1 MKPFENDPR
10 ELRKRIDQ
18 CVRDAWGDT
27 SPFPHCS
34 NIVHTADQAS
44 RHAGFSGEDRMTII
58 AYLALE
64 TVENL
69 TQRLLDQVNMRIDAP
84 VVLMSRGSTPK

>member
-1 MKPFENDPR
+1 
-10 ELRKRIDQ
+10 
-18 CVRDAWGDT
+18 
-27 SPFPHCS
+27 
-34 NIVHTADQAS
+34 
-44 RHAGFSGEDRMTII
+44 MTII